1 MISGSER
8 VVNDDFF
15 FLPHLFYPDGL
26 VCWKFIF
33 FLWCILS
40 VCVCGTIS
48 LLCVYI
54 PSVVFEMSSNGMR
67 FADHL
72 LLLHLVVFS
81 FFFFFFRDQ
90 KKKKEKG
97 GGIGQQRQKI
107 TTRWMQR
114 RDMRIC
120 DVLLCS
126 VVVGYFLYC

>member
-1 MISGSER
+1 MTIFFSPPPFLSGRIGLLE
-8 VVNDDFF
+8 V
-15 FLPHLFYPDGL
+15 HLFL
-26 VCWKFIF
+26 VVYF
-33 FLWCILS
+33 
-40 VCVCGTIS
+40 VCVCVEQFHF
-48 LLCVYI
+48 CVCI

-81 FFFFFFRDQ
+81 FFFFFRDQ